1 MYFYVFNSLALL
13 LMSGSVDLD
22 TLRQQ
27 TNVIQEELH
36 LMKPKM
42 LEQFSFI
49 SKEVK
54 QLQKTLIDVKDQL
67 SVIELAYQAQHYQ
80 LCSANSPT
88 ETDNSTV
95 HRRYADKAVSVEPH
109 CQRHTHQVLLES
121 PTKQLYKTPVLSNQV
136 TSDVKQNRLM
146 ARLYRQNAT
155 EDSAIETF

>member
-1 MYFYVFNSLALL
+1 
-13 LMSGSVDLD
+13 MSGSVDLD

-27 TNVIQEELH
+27 TNAIQEELH

-54 QLQKTLIDVKDQL
+54 LLQKTLIDVKDQL

-88 ETDNSTV
+88 EADNGTV
-95 HRRYADKAVSVEPH
+95 HTRYADNAVNAEPQ
-109 CQRHTHQVLLES
+109 CQRPTRQLLLES
-121 PTKQLYKTPVLSNQV
+121 PTKQQLYKTPVLSKQV

>member
-1 MYFYVFNSLALL
+1 MA
-13 LMSGSVDLD
+13 GSVDLD

-54 QLQKTLIDVKDQL
+54 LLQKTLIDVKDQL
-67 SVIELAYQAQHYQ
+67 SVIELAYQGQHYQ

-88 ETDNSTV
+88 EADNDTV
-95 HRRYADKAVSVEPH
+95 YRRYADNAVSVEPH
-109 CQRHTHQVLLES
+109 CQRPNHQVLLES
-121 PTKQLYKTPVLSNQV
+121 PTEQPYKTPVLSNQV
-136 TSDVKQNRLM
+136 TPDVKQNRLM